1 MRPADETAMDA
12 AEERLRAVLQELGK
26 LKEAHELLEYATVQ
40 LARQLGMSWAR
51 IGEAHDPPI
60 SRERATKRYSH
71 PKPRRGG

>member
-1 MRPADETAMDA
+1 MDA
-12 AEERLRAVLQELGK
+12 AEERLRAVLKELAN
-26 LKEAHELLEYATVQ
+26 LKEAHERLEYETVQ
-40 LARQLGMSWAR
+40 LARHLGMSWAR